1 MPSLSDLSPISTSIF
16 KTWHYL
22 WFYKIVLDSPLFN
35 FYIFHF
41 RCNRVL
47 TIKKIEKKFTQNFQ
61 HNHFWY
67 VGLLFLVFFLGI
79 CSTCY
84 CIVLTALQ
92 RYNQYTI
99 KYTHVKYK
107 SQRYFSKFIELY
119 NRDAKKFTPAFWQ
132 STAIPTP
139 SPNDHSS
146 MLFLY
151 RHALSQNFV

>member
-107 SQRYFSKFIELY
+107 SQRYFSKLY
-119 NRDAKKFTPAFWQ
+119 YRVIQPWCQKIHTCLLAVNRHSHPKAQRPLIYV
-132 STAIPTP
+132 IP
-139 SPNDHSS
+139 
-146 MLFLY
+146 L
-151 RHALSQNFV
+151 